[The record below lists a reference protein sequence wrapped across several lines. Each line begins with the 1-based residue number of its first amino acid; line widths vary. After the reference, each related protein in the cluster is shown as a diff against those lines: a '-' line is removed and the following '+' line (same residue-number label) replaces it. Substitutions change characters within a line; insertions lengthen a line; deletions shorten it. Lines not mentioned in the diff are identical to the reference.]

1 MSAISPADV
10 YAIAG
15 DVFAAMVDG
24 EPGLL
29 VPWPGDVPM
38 DGHDVA
44 AWVDVDGPWRGRASL
59 ETSSESAASLT
70 RALLRLPESE
80 QVADED
86 LVDALGELANVVGGN
101 VKALLP
107 EQGTLG
113 LPRVATTLPDDP
125 TARAVQRLPLGW
137 RGRSLVLTVWA
148 SGDGERVPAAPADT
162 RGREDR

>member
-1 MSAISPADV
+1 MSAITSQDV
-10 YAIAG
+10 SAIAD

-24 EPGLL
+24 EAGTIA
-29 VPWPGDVPM
+29 PWPGDVPL

-44 AWVDVDGPWRGRASL
+44 AWVDVHGPWRGRASL
-59 ETSSESAASLT
+59 ETSSDVAAGLT
-70 RALLRLPESE
+70 RALLRLPERAAVS
-80 QVADED
+80 DDD

-113 LPRVATTLPDDP
+113 LPRVAGALPDDP
-125 TARAVQRLPLGW
+125 GAHPVQRLPLGW

-148 SGDGERVPAAPADT
+148 AEERNGVAAGAATAP
-162 RGREDR
+162 GQEDR